1 MANTLTALAP
11 VAYSAAKQVAAEPF
25 GIIDSISANFD
36 DKGVAI
42 GDTIKVPVAPARSA
56 SDYTPAMTVT
66 AGTDATAT
74 TTDVTISANKMVS
87 WNITGE
93 QQRSLENA
101 QADNTWFEQLLMQGM
116 RELRNKAEQA
126 AWAAAIAGASRAYG
140 TAGTAPFGSDLS
152 ALTNA
157 RKILQDN
164 GAPLVDLQ
172 FVGDT
177 VAGLNLRNLGVYQ
190 NAYQAGSDQ
199 ERRTGRFLPQVGF
212 NIKESAAVTTK
223 TAGTASGAT
232 TNNAGYAV
240 GDTVITLASAGTG
253 TILAGDVITFAG
265 DTNKYVV
272 VSGDADVSNGGTI
285 TLAAPGLRVAM
296 SAATKNI
303 TMVATWT
310 GNLAME
316 RSAIVGIMRPP
327 LMPANPTISQL
338 PISDPLGMTYL
349 LVDAVG
355 DGMRT
360 MRLHLAYGFKTVNPE
375 FSAIV
380 LG

>member
-1 MANTLTALAP
+1 MPNTLTALTP
-11 VAYSAAKQVAAEPF
+11 VAYSAAKKVAAEPF
-25 GIIDSISANFD
+25 GIINAISASFD

-42 GDTIKVPVAPARSA
+42 GDVVKVPVAPARA
-56 SDYTPAMTVT
+56 STDYVPAMTVA

-74 TTDVTISANKMVS
+74 ATDVTITANKQVS

-101 QADNTWFEQLLMQGM
+101 TADNTWFEQLLMQGM
-116 RELRNKAEQA
+116 RELRNKCEIDAWTA
-126 AWAAAIAGASRAYG
+126 ASVGASRAFG
-140 TAGTAPFGSDLS
+140 TAGTTPFAADLS

-172 FVGDT
+172 FVQNTD
-177 VAGLNLRNLGVYQ
+177 AGLNMRNLGVLQ
-190 NAYQAGSDQ
+190 NVYQAGSDS
-199 ERRTGRFLPQVGF
+199 ERRTGLFLPQSGF
-212 NIKESAAVTTK
+212 NIGESAAVQSKAKGTGASYTT
-223 TAGTASGAT
+223 TA
-232 TNNAGYAV
+232 AGFAV
-240 GDTVITLASAGTG
+240 GTTLIPLITGTG
-253 TILAGDVITFAG
+253 TVLAGDVVTFAG

-272 VSGDADVSNGGTI
+272 AAGIAAPGTI
-285 TLAAPGLRVAM
+285 VLAAPGLRVAIPA
-296 SAATKNI
+296 SATAMTVGNNFVANI
-303 TMVATWT
+303 
-310 GNLAME
+310 AME
-316 RSAIVGIMRPP
+316 RSAVVGIIRPP
-327 LMPANPTISQL
+327 LIPANPTISQVL
-338 PISDPLGMTYL
+338 VSDSLGMTYL

-360 MRLHLAYGFKTVNPE
+360 MRLHLAWGFKTVNSE